1 MLPQFAADR
10 IAVLFDL
17 LAAYLSFDWGRRGLF
32 VCFPGKV
39 SDKCVRQGRHFGGN
53 TISLG
58 KHGFFFYQ
66 KCMFN
71 PINLLFYGKKTLF
84 TCCVVF

>member
-1 MLPQFAADR
+1 MLPQFVADR

-17 LAAYLSFDWGRRGLF
+17 LATHLSFDWGRRGLF
-32 VCFPGKV
+32 VCFPRKV
-39 SDKCVRQGRHFGGN
+39 SNECVRQGRCFGGN

-58 KHGFFFYQ
+58 SMVPFFYQ

-71 PINLLFYGKKTLF
+71 PINLLFYGKKTLC
-84 TCCVVF
+84 TC